1 MPEFKKSSGFK
12 MKGYSY
18 PGESPLKGKK
28 KRLQAA
34 ADKAAAAQEQIAA
47 FGQMQLGKKSPMNL
61 NDEVLKIEPKKIKLL
76 PVNKEPK
83 LEKATKTHDM
93 VLKEM
98 KAERKLNRI
107 EGLKDAGAKI
117 VGKAGEQIVTSLIA
131 RGVDAI
137 LTPKNK
143 KVEQKA
149 PDQSGFGKIKFG
161 RA

>member
-28 KRLQAA
+28 RQVRQQAA
-34 ADKAAAAQEQIAA
+34 ADMAASAQEQIAA
-47 FGQMQLGKKSPMNL
+47 FGQMKIGAKSPMNQ
-61 NDEVLKIEPKKIKLL
+61 
-76 PVNKEPK
+76 KEEFIGPQQFDM
-83 LEKATKTHDM
+83 LESM
-93 VLKEM
+93 KEM
-98 KAERKLNRI
+98 KEWKKHKRI
-107 EGLKDAGAKI
+107 EGLKAAGTKI
-117 VGKAGEQIVTSLIA
+117 IGKAGEQLAMSLVA

-137 LTPKNK
+137 LTPKKK
-143 KVEQKA
+143 KVVQKA